1 MFTDFFYG
9 IHSPFLDAP
18 GWERAGV
25 YMKKIVQVFDKP
37 GKYEVVIPFDKVGE
51 EKNWIGIVKGIM
63 PGEYELHVTA
73 DHQVPGTTGRIT
85 VRGVAGKDVVV
96 KLYGM
101 IRIRKEAQQTDD
113 FLELR
118 VLTLDK
124 TARAIAE
131 PQLEIEANDVKASH
145 AASVGQVDAQQVLYL
160 MSRGISDKSAKD
172 EIVAGWLGV

>member
-1 MFTDFFYG
+1 
-9 IHSPFLDAP
+9 
-18 GWERAGV
+18 
-25 YMKKIVQVFDKP
+25 MKKITQVFDKP
-37 GKYEVVIPFDKVGE
+37 GKYEVMIPFEKVGE
-51 EKNWIGIVKGIM
+51 EKNWVGVVQGM
-63 PGEYELHVTA
+63 TPGEYELRVTA
-73 DHQVPGTTGRIT
+73 DHKVAGTRGRIT

-101 IRIRKEAQQTDD
+101 IKIRKAAQQTDD

-145 AASVGQVDAQQVLYL
+145 AASVGQVDSDQILYF
-160 MSRGISDKSAKD
+160 MSRGVSEKSAK
-172 EIVAGWLGV
+172 ETIVAGWLGV